1 MKKFNKSLLTA
12 AVVGALALPALASA
26 ASLAYPTGKQIW
38 FAKDLIVNNGT
49 TINTP
54 SELTLSATIDDATRI
69 GTVASDNVT
78 VKVTLTNGAKF
89 DATADAKTLVENFK
103 IGSELG
109 GTGAII
115 GAALVGTPYYS
126 ASGQELNFTFTAPG
140 AGADLTGAGDYAL
153 QLNSVQITNLVQGLF
168 DGNTV
173 GAEITVQNSVGQQIL
188 ASKATIARSKWGLV
202 TESVAS
208 VETTKKID
216 VGSTPD
222 PKTWFAANGQVG
234 GSGNNGAT
242 PGSDFFHLGGITIDV
257 AEAPLIGTG
266 DGYVNNYSAVAAN
279 PEYNV
284 VSTAEFKIKL
294 NGLAAYGNNIKF
306 STSNTCSAPVGT
318 SAPAADGSITV
329 TLPAS
334 SPLLANVTNAS
345 PSPSTLH
352 VCAFATGAYELA
364 KVDQIT
370 GEVTVD
376 YNLSTQRVNPV
387 LDPAQFGAIDFNGTT
402 LIFQNVNPGG
412 NATAQSMLRLTN
424 NNATSCAV
432 EIDAKD
438 DAGLHSDSAKI
449 TLGAH
454 KSVQLYGEDLEGG
467 NAGKGLTGGFGDGTG
482 KWYVR
487 VTAQCTN
494 FKASAL
500 NRNVNTGT
508 VTDLTAEKWN
518 GSEWNT
524 PATKLNP

>member
-26 ASLAYPTGKQIW
+26 ASLSYPAGKQIW
-38 FAKDLIVNNGT
+38 FAKDLIVNN
-49 TINTP
+49 
-54 SELTLSATIDDATRI
+54 ATRI
-69 GTVASDNVT
+69 ATVAGDNVT

-103 IGSELG
+103 IGDELG
-109 GTGAII
+109 GTGAVI

-140 AGADLTGAGDYAL
+140 NGTDTLNGYAIE
-153 QLNSVQITNLVQGLF
+153 LNSVQITNLVQGLF
-168 DGNTV
+168 DGNSV

-188 ASKATIARSKWGLV
+188 ASKAVIARSKWGLV

-208 VETTKKID
+208 TETTKKID

-242 PGSDFFHLGGITIDV
+242 PGSDYFHLGGITIDI
-257 AEAPLIGTG
+257 AEGALVGGGT
-266 DGYVNNYSAVAAN
+266 GYVNNYSAVAPN

-334 SPLLANVTNAS
+334 DPLLANVTAAS

-370 GEVTVD
+370 GQVTVD

-438 DAGLHSDSAKI
+438 DAGLHSNSAKI

-524 PATKLNP
+524 PAAKLNP

>member
-1 MKKFNKSLLTA
+1 MTKFNKSLLTA
-12 AVVGALALPALASA
+12 AVVGALALPGIA
-26 ASLAYPTGKQIW
+26 AAAELSYPAGKQIW
-38 FAKDLIVNNGT
+38 FAKDLIVNDGT

-54 SELTLSATIDDATRI
+54 SQLTLRATTDDATRI
-69 GTVASDNVT
+69 ATVAGDQVT

-109 GTGAII
+109 GSGAII
-115 GAALVGTPYYS
+115 GATLVGTPYYS
-126 ASGQELNFTFTAPG
+126 ASGQELNFAFIAPG
-140 AGADLTGAGDYAL
+140 AGADQIDPAYAIE
-153 QLNSVQITNLVQGLF
+153 LNSMQITNLVAGLF
-168 DGNTV
+168 NGDSV
-173 GAEITVQNSVGQQIL
+173 SAEITAQNASGQQIL
-188 ASKATIARSKWGLV
+188 AKRAVIAQSKWGLV
-202 TESVAS
+202 TASVAS
-208 VETTKKID
+208 SETTKRID

-222 PKTWFAANGQVG
+222 PKRWFASNGFVG
-234 GSGNNGAT
+234 GSGSNGSAA
-242 PGSDFFHLGGITIDV
+242 GSGYFHLGGITIDI
-257 AEAPLIGTG
+257 AKGNLIGGGT
-266 DGYVNNYSAVAAN
+266 GYVNNYSAVATQ

-284 VSTAEFKIKL
+284 VGTAKFNIKL
-294 NGLAAYGNNIKF
+294 SGLAAYGNNVKF
-306 STSNTCSAPVGT
+306 STDATCSSPVGT

-334 SPLLANVTNAS
+334 SPLLANVTNAN

-352 VCAFATGAYELA
+352 VCAIATGAYELA

-370 GEVTVD
+370 GEVVVD
-376 YNLSTQRVNPV
+376 YDLPTQRVNPK
-387 LDPAQFGAIDFNGTT
+387 LDPAKFGAIDFNGTT

-438 DAGLHSDSAKI
+438 DAGLHSRSAFI
-449 TLGAH
+449 TLPKH
-454 KSVQLYGEDLEGG
+454 QSVQLFGEDLESG

-500 NRNVNTGT
+500 NRNVNSGT

-524 PATKLNP
+524 PAEKLSP

>member
-26 ASLAYPTGKQIW
+26 ASLAYPNGKQIT

-49 TINTP
+49 TIYTP
-54 SELTLSATIDDATRI
+54 ADLTFA
-69 GTVASDNVT
+69 GTVDDTARLATVGAGTQVT
-78 VKVTLTNGAKF
+78 FKVTLTNGAKF
-89 DATADAKTLVENFK
+89 DSTADANTLVDGFVVGNQ
-103 IGSELG
+103 LG
-109 GTGAII
+109 GGPTTR
-115 GAALVGTPYYS
+115 VGNAYYS
-126 ASGQELNFTFTAPG
+126 ASGQELNFILTVTGPG
-140 AGADLTGAGDYAL
+140 AYVAGGNALT
-153 QLNSVQITNLVQGLF
+153 LNSMQITNLVQGLF
-168 DGNTV
+168 DGDNV
-173 GAEITVQNSVGQQIL
+173 GAEITAQNSLGQQIL
-188 ASKATIARSKWGLV
+188 ASKATIAKSKWGLV
-202 TESVAS
+202 TEAVAS

-222 PKTWFAANGQVG
+222 PKTWFAPNGQVG

-242 PGSDFFHLGGITIDV
+242 VGSNYFHLGGIAIDIAQAQEVGV
-257 AEAPLIGTG
+257 ATES
-266 DGYVNNYSAVAAN
+266 YVNNYSAVALN

-284 VSTAEFKIKL
+284 VSTADFNIKL

-345 PSPSTLH
+345 PTPSILH
-352 VCAFATGAYELA
+352 VCAFANGNYELA

-370 GEVTVD
+370 GEVSVD
-376 YNLSTQRVNPV
+376 YKLSTQRVNPV
-387 LDPAQFGAIDFNGTT
+387 LDPVQFGAIDFNGTT

-467 NAGKGLTGGFGDGTG
+467 SAAKGLTGGFGNGTG